1 MTMHAEH
8 MSRIA
13 VAGMTAMLAALSLDG
28 QSPSDQILQREEA
41 RAAATRSGQG
51 REQFYSADFINV
63 NPPGRVTL
71 GFTPPAQPNAAYYM
85 KDVKVIVATPSA
97 AVVTGLQGPRPATA
111 DVPSKTDPDRVLRVW
126 ANEGGTWKVVAA
138 QAVWVRPALPP
149 TPPKADVT
157 NAPYSAKNP
166 AEAAVAKV
174 NDAIN
179 EAFRTRD
186 VAGYESHT
194 APEFIRISSFGQV
207 TPRADFVKNAVA
219 AGTGARPGPAA
230 NEVRTRV
237 YGDVAVVTY
246 RNLRNTDPM
255 MRMFVNRG
263 GAWKA
268 VAAISTIIWPDA
280 PK

>member
-1 MTMHAEH
+1 MTRV
-8 MSRIA
+8 SIVGI
-13 VAGMTAMLAALSLDG
+13 VALLMTLPLDG
-28 QSPSDQILQREEA
+28 QSTSDQILQREEA

-51 REQFYSADFINV
+51 REQFYSADVINV

-111 DVPSKTDPDRVLRVW
+111 DVPSKTDPDRGLRVW
-126 ANEGGTWKVVAA
+126 AKEGGTWKVVAA

-157 NAPYSAKNP
+157 SAPYSARNP
-166 AEAAVAKV
+166 AEAAVLKV
-174 NDAIN
+174 NDALN
-179 EAFRTRD
+179 EAFRARD
-186 VAGYESHT
+186 VAGYEGHT
-194 APEFIRISSFGQV
+194 APEFVRISAFGQV
-207 TPRADFVKNAVA
+207 SARPAFLKDAVA
-219 AGTGARPGPAA
+219 TGTTARPSPVAD
-230 NEVRTRV
+230 EVRVRI

-246 RNLRNTDPM
+246 RNLRNADRM
-255 MRMFVNRG
+255 MRVLVNRG

-268 VAAISTIIWPDA
+268 VAAISTIIWPTA

>member
-1 MTMHAEH
+1 MT
-8 MSRIA
+8 
-13 VAGMTAMLAALSLDG
+13 TLPLNG
-28 QSPSDQILQREEA
+28 QSTSDPILQREEA

-63 NPPGRVTL
+63 NPPGRVTV
-71 GFTPPAQPNAAYYM
+71 GFTPPAQPNAAYYV
-85 KDVKVIVATPSA
+85 KDVKVIVATPTA
-97 AVVTGLQGPRPATA
+97 AVVTALQGPRPATA
-111 DVPSKTDPDRVLRVW
+111 NVPSQTDPDRVLRVW

-138 QAVWVRPALPP
+138 QAVWVRPALPLAS
-149 TPPKADVT
+149 PKADVS
-157 NAPYSAKNP
+157 NAPYSAKN
-166 AEAAVAKV
+166 ATEAVVVKV

-179 EAFRTRD
+179 DAFRARD

-207 TPRADFVKNAVA
+207 TPRAEFVKNAVA
-219 AGTGARPGPAA
+219 AGTGARPSPAA
-230 NEVRTRV
+230 DEMRVRV

-246 RNLRNTDPM
+246 RNLRNADRM
-255 MRMFVNRG
+255 MRVFMNRG

-268 VAAISTIIWPDA
+268 VAAISTIIWPAA

>member
-1 MTMHAEH
+1 MA
-8 MSRIA
+8 R
-13 VAGMTAMLAALSLDG
+13 VAIVGIVAMLTTLGLDG

-71 GFTPPAQPNAAYYM
+71 GFTPPAQPNAAYYV

-97 AVVTGLQGPRPATA
+97 AVVTGVQGPRPATA
-111 DVPSKTDPDRVLRVW
+111 DLPSKTDPDRGLRVW
-126 ANEGGTWKVVAA
+126 ANESGNWRVVAA
-138 QAVWVRPALPP
+138 QGVWVRPALPP
-149 TPPKADVT
+149 TPPKADVS
-157 NAPYSAKNP
+157 NAPYSAKN
-166 AEAAVAKV
+166 ATEAAVVKV

-179 EAFRTRD
+179 EAFRARD

-207 TPRADFVKNAVA
+207 TPRADFVKNTVA

-230 NEVRTRV
+230 DEVRVRI

-246 RNLRNTDPM
+246 RNLRNADRM
-255 MRMFVNRG
+255 MRVFVNRG

-268 VAAISTIIWPDA
+268 AAAISTIIWPDA

>member
-1 MTMHAEH
+1 MTRV
-8 MSRIA
+8 SI
-13 VAGMTAMLAALSLDG
+13 VGIVAMLATLPLHG
-28 QSPSDQILQREEA
+28 QSTSDQILQREEA

-71 GFTPPAQPNAAYYM
+71 GFTPPAQPNAALYT
-85 KDVKVIVATPSA
+85 KEVKVIVATPSA

-111 DVPSKTDPDRVLRVW
+111 DVPSKTDPDRGLRVW
-126 ANEGGTWKVVAA
+126 AKEGGTWKVVAA

-157 NAPYSAKNP
+157 NVPYSGSNP

-179 EAFRTRD
+179 EAFRARD

-194 APEFIRISSFGQV
+194 APEFVRISSFGQV
-207 TPRADFVKNAVA
+207 TPRAEFVKNAVA
-219 AGTGARPGPAA
+219 AGTGARLGPAA
-230 NEVRTRV
+230 DEVRVRV

-246 RNLRNTDPM
+246 RNLRNADRM
-255 MRMFVNRG
+255 MRVFMNRG

-268 VAAISTIIWPDA
+268 VAAISTIIWPAA